1 MTGEYNIVDRYILG
15 VVKKILPRN
24 EEIIHSSLFL
34 IRAKE
39 DELDDLDWYFNG
51 YSVISERVSNRIR
64 NLCKNKTVTFADT
77 GLYSISQSQQYV
89 AEEDIERATTS
100 LNYLFSRMKSGIQLV
115 NKATE
120 VYKENLSVSR

>member
-1 MTGEYNIVDRYILG
+1 MSGEYNIVDRYILG
-15 VVKKILPRN
+15 VVKKFLPRN

-77 GLYSISQSQQYV
+77 GLYSISQSQQFV
-89 AEEDIERATTS
+89 AEEDIERATAS